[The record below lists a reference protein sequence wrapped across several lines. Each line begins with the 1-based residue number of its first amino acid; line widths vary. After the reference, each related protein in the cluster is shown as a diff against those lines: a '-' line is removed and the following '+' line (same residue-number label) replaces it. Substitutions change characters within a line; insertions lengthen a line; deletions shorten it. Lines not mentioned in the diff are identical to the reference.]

1 MEKYRYYKFGK
12 LVIRVSES
20 AEFEFQDIKTG
31 KWFPTDERAL
41 DALGILKEFGRYE
54 QN

>member
-31 KWFPTDERAL
+31 QWFPTDETELNAIGL
-41 DALGILKEFGRYE
+41 LKEINKNE
-54 QN
+54 QS